1 MNKYIISGI
10 VSVRFEKVV
19 YAYDFEEAQEECDN
33 YDFEG
38 AIDTEWNGNSIFSH
52 DSDLTLE
59 VDGCP
64 CNIGVELVEGEEPD
78 KDDEED

>member
-19 YAYDFEEAQEECDN
+19 FADSLEEAEEEQYGIESD
-33 YDFEG
+33 
-38 AIDTEWNGNSIFSH
+38 IQTEWGGNSVFSN
-52 DSDLTLE
+52 DPDMTLE

-64 CNIGVELVEGEEPD
+64 CDIEVELVEGEEPD
-78 KDDEED
+78 EEDFN